1 MIATSK
7 VHIGRL
13 IFFLPI
19 LCLLVA
25 SGATTPIQLL
35 ARRIATRFNPRRAAQ
50 IGVIAASIVA
60 LLILPAVAAATWRDY
75 RESPGLPP
83 GAAVAEVLHGAAANR
98 PPGIALILR
107 GDQGED
113 PTEGVGEAT
122 EVAALRLS
130 LDPYYHF
137 IDLYH
142 PERQAANARGNSLY
156 YGNVLERLKTQTASS
171 LPCDVD
177 YYVARVALE
186 PFLQAYEGRR
196 ERCGDAAI
204 IMLP

>member
-1 MIATSK
+1 MTVTSK

-19 LCLLVA
+19 LCLLIA
-25 SGATTPIQLL
+25 SGATVPVQQL
-35 ARRIATRFNPRRAAQ
+35 ARRFAARFNPRRAAQ
-50 IGVIAASIVA
+50 LGVIAASTVA
-60 LLILPAVAAATWRDY
+60 LLILPLVTAATWRDY
-75 RESPGLPP
+75 RQSPGLPP
-83 GAAVAEVLHGAAANR
+83 GAAVAEVLRIAAANR

-107 GDQGED
+107 ADQDED

-130 LDPYYHF
+130 VDHYYQF
-137 IDLYH
+137 IDLHH
-142 PERQAANARGNSLY
+142 PERQAANARGIPLY
-156 YGNVLERLKTQTASS
+156 YGNILGRLKTETAIN

-177 YYVARVALE
+177 FYIAPVALDS
-186 PFLQAYEGRR
+186 FLRAYEGRR

-204 IMLP
+204 ILLP